1 MDGTRTVL
9 ESFRVLDLTDE
20 KGFLSGRI
28 LGDLGADVIKIEP
41 PRGDPGRNI
50 GPFYK
55 DIPHSEKSLYWFAFN
70 ANKRG
75 ITLNL
80 ETADGR
86 EIFKRLLKTADCLLE
101 SFPPGYLNER
111 GLGYSE
117 LLRINPRLIMTSI
130 TPFGQTGPYR
140 EFKSS
145 DLVAMSMGG
154 FTYLTGDPERPPVRI
169 SLPQAYLHAGADA
182 AAATMIAYYY
192 REVSGEGQH
201 IDVSIQLSVS
211 VNLTQAAPLKELY
224 NSISK
229 RGGVYRPGIFSGE
242 RTHLVWPC
250 KDGFV
255 NFGIYGGALGA
266 KRNLALVEWMDEE
279 GLADDFLKATDW
291 NNFDLNQLSQSELQ
305 GFEERIGKFFLT
317 HTKTELY
324 DGAIKKGIILYPVN
338 TIGDL
343 LKDPQLR
350 NRVFW
355 IEVEHPE
362 LDEHLT
368 YPGSFIWSSEIS
380 PSIRRRAPLI
390 GEHNL
395 EIYEGELGL
404 SRKEIMIIKE
414 AGVI

>member
-1 MDGTRTVL
+1 ML
-9 ESFRVLDLTDE
+9 ESFRVLDLADE
-20 KGFLSGRI
+20 KGYLCGRI

-41 PRGDPGRNI
+41 PGGDPSRNI

-55 DIPHSEKSLYWFAFN
+55 DIPHPEKSLCWFAFS

-80 ETADGR
+80 ETTDGR
-86 EIFKRLLKTADCLLE
+86 EIFKRLLEKADCILE
-101 SFPPGYLNER
+101 SFPPGYLNGR

-117 LLRINPRLIMTSI
+117 LRKVNPRLIMTSI
-130 TPFGQTGPYR
+130 TPFGQNGPYR
-140 EFKSS
+140 DFKSS
-145 DLVAMSMGG
+145 DLVGMAMGG
-154 FTYLTGDPERPPVRI
+154 FVYLTGDPERPPVRI
-169 SLPQAYLHAGADA
+169 SFPQAYLHAGADA

-192 REVSGEGQH
+192 RELNGEGQH

-211 VNLTQAAPLKELY
+211 VNLTQAVPLKELY

-229 RGGVYRPGIFSGE
+229 RGGVYRPGIFSGD

-255 NFGIYGGALGA
+255 NFGIYGGTLGA

-279 GLADDFLKATDW
+279 GLADDFLKETDW
-291 NNFDLNQLSQSELQ
+291 NNLDLSQISKSEIQ

-324 DGAIKKGIILYPVN
+324 DGAIKRGIILYPVN

-343 LKDPQLR
+343 LKDPQLQHR
-350 NRVFW
+350 GFW
-355 IEVEHPE
+355 KEVEHPE
-362 LDEHLT
+362 LRENLT
-368 YPGSFIWSSEIS
+368 YPGSFVWSSEIS
-380 PSIRRRAPLI
+380 PSIRCRAPLI

-404 SRKEIMIIKE
+404 SRKEILILKE

>member
-1 MDGTRTVL
+1 ML

-20 KGFLSGRI
+20 KGFLGGRI

-41 PRGDPGRNI
+41 PRGEPGRNI

-55 DIPHSEKSLYWFAFN
+55 DIPHPEKSLYWFAFN

-86 EIFKRLLKTADCLLE
+86 EIFQRLLKTADCVLE

-117 LLRINPRLIMTSI
+117 LQRINPRLIMTSI
-130 TPFGQTGPYR
+130 TPFGQSGPYR
-140 EFKSS
+140 DFKSS

-169 SLPQAYLHAGADA
+169 SFPQAYLHAGADA
-182 AAATMIAYYY
+182 ATATMIAYYY

-211 VNLTQAAPLKELY
+211 INLTQAAPLKELHGF
-224 NSISK
+224 IS
-229 RGGVYRPGIFSGE
+229 RRAGVYRPGILTAELS
-242 RTHLVWPC
+242 RLVWPC
-250 KDGFV
+250 EDGFV
-255 NFGIYGGALGA
+255 NFGFYGGSLGA
-266 KRNLALVEWMDEE
+266 KTNRALVQWMDEE
-279 GLADDFLKATDW
+279 GLADDFLKGVDW
-291 NNFDLNQLSQSELQ
+291 DNFDLGRLTREELQ
-305 GFEERIGKFFLT
+305 RYEERIAQFFLR
-317 HTKTELY
+317 HTKADLY
-324 DGAIKKGIILYPVN
+324 GGAIKRGMILYPVN

-343 LKDPQLR
+343 VEDPQLKGR
-350 NRVFW
+350 KFW
-355 IEVEHPE
+355 VQVNHPE
-362 LDEHLT
+362 LGEDLI
-368 YPGSFIWSSEIS
+368 YPGPFIWTQETP

-395 EIYEGELGL
+395 EIYERELSF
-404 SRKEIMIIKE
+404 SRREILILKE